1 MKFLWLADAGQYLVG
16 TIRHLCR
23 RPYRAV
29 VREGNMPRFIA
40 PKTLYILNE
49 DGDPWQAT
57 MRCPCG
63 CGSALEMNLVPDE
76 KAVWRAKV
84 EPDGTGTLHPSV
96 WRQVGCRSHFF
107 IRNGEI
113 RWCE

>member
-1 MKFLWLADAGQYLVG
+1 MKWIPEVTGYAIGVM
-16 TIRHLCR
+16 RHLFR
-23 RPYRAV
+23 RPYKAV
-29 VREGNMPRFIA
+29 VREGIMPRLIA

-49 DGDPWQAT
+49 DGEPWQAT

-63 CGSALEMNLVPDE
+63 CGASLHMNLIPDE

-84 EPDGTGTLHPSV
+84 EADGTGTLHPSV

-107 IRNGEI
+107 KKKKKI
-113 RWCE
+113 RWCD

>member
-1 MKFLWLADAGQYLVG
+1 MTWLSDAGQYVAG
-16 TIRHLCR
+16 TFRALLR

-29 VREGNMPRFIA
+29 IREGSMPKYVA

-57 MRCPCG
+57 MICPCG
-63 CGSALEMNLVPDE
+63 CNAVLEMNLVPDE
-76 KAVWRAKV
+76 KAVWLAKV
-84 EPDGTGTLHPSV
+84 EKDGTGTLHPSV

-107 IRNGEI
+107 IRNGRI
-113 RWCE
+113 RWCD

>member
-1 MKFLWLADAGQYLVG
+1 MIWVAEVRHFLAG
-16 TIRHLCR
+16 HLRQLLR
-23 RPYRAV
+23 RPYRGLL
-29 VREGNMPRFIA
+29 REGSMPRLVA

-57 MRCPCG
+57 MVCPCG
-63 CGSALEMNLVPDE
+63 CRTVLEMNLVPDE
-76 KAVWRAKV
+76 KVVWKATI

-107 IRNGEI
+107 IRKGRI